1 MELHVTSARTELAA
15 IAAALCDPQRSLASL
30 VGETVQL
37 RQLVER
43 HSGLSMDRQD
53 GLRDGE
59 SFLPSGWAISPVQ
72 AGLCAREPYRSAA
85 FIQGLALAVR
95 ERLAVRG
102 GRPVRVLYAGC
113 GPFALLA
120 LPVMAV
126 LDASQVQFAILDV
139 HAETLDYA
147 RELIAALG
155 LDGHVAEY
163 LCADAAAYQMPA
175 GAMPDVIV
183 SETMNTAL
191 GKEPQVAIL
200 RNLHAQAPAAALL
213 PAAVTVHLGLDRRS
227 PGQPCTD
234 WGRVFTLDADAL
246 RAWQGEPG
254 DTLPAASIRLP
265 DVLDEA
271 PRLLTRIRVHGDIVL
286 GDHACSLNLPLALP
300 GKPALAG
307 GSVLDFQY
315 RLGGQPG
322 LVFSLRET
330 PASTQALPKSD
341 FR

>member
-1 MELHVTSARTELAA
+1 MTPARVALKALAH
-15 IAAALCDPQRSLASL
+15 ALCDPRRSLASL

-43 HSGLSMDRQD
+43 HSRLSMDRQE

-85 FIQGLALAVR
+85 FIQGLAQAVR
-95 ERLAVRG
+95 ERLDAA
-102 GRPVRVLYAGC
+102 RPVRVLYAGC

-120 LPVMAV
+120 LPAMAV
-126 LDASQVQFAILDV
+126 LDASQVRFSILDV
-139 HAETLDYA
+139 HAETLAYA
-147 RELIAALG
+147 RELIGELG
-155 LDGHVAEY
+155 LAAHVAEY
-163 LCADAAAYQMPA
+163 LCADAAVYRIPA

-200 RNLHAQAPAAALL
+200 RNLHAQAPSAALL
-213 PAAVTVHLGLDRRS
+213 PAAVSVHLGLDRRA
-227 PGQPCTD
+227 PDAPCTD
-234 WGRVFTLDADAL
+234 WGPIFTLDAEAM
-246 RAWQGEPG
+246 RAWRHEQG
-254 DTLPAASIRLP
+254 DSLPAASIRLP
-265 DVLDEA
+265 DVLEQA

-286 GDHACSLNLPLALP
+286 GDHECSLNLPLALP

-307 GSVLDFQY
+307 GSVLDFHY

-322 LVFSLRET
+322 LAFRLRAT
-330 PASTQALPKSD
+330 PG
-341 FR
+341 

>member
-1 MELHVTSARTELAA
+1 MTPARVALKALAH
-15 IAAALCDPQRSLASL
+15 ALCDPRRSLASL

-43 HSGLSMDRQD
+43 HSRLSMDRQE

-85 FIQGLALAVR
+85 FIQGLAQAVR
-95 ERLAVRG
+95 ERLDAA
-102 GRPVRVLYAGC
+102 RPVRVLYAGC

-120 LPVMAV
+120 LPAMAV
-126 LDASQVQFAILDV
+126 LDASQVRFSILDV
-139 HAETLDYA
+139 HAETLAYA
-147 RELIAALG
+147 RELIGELG
-155 LDGHVAEY
+155 LAAHVAEY
-163 LCADAAAYQMPA
+163 LCADAAVYRIPA

-200 RNLHAQAPAAALL
+200 RNLHAQAPSAALL
-213 PAAVTVHLGLDRRS
+213 PAAVSVHLGLDRRA
-227 PGQPCTD
+227 PDAPCTD
-234 WGRVFTLDADAL
+234 WGPIFTLDAEAM
-246 RAWQGEPG
+246 RAWRHEQG
-254 DTLPAASIRLP
+254 DSLPAASIRLP
-265 DVLDEA
+265 DVLEQA

-286 GDHACSLNLPLALP
+286 GDHECSLNLPLALP
-300 GKPALAG
+300 GKPVLAG
-307 GSVLDFQY
+307 GSVLDFHY

-322 LVFSLRET
+322 LAFRLRAT
-330 PASTQALPKSD
+330 PG
-341 FR
+341 

>member
-1 MELHVTSARTELAA
+1 MTAPQAELAA

-30 VGETVQL
+30 IGETVQL

-43 HSGLSMDRQD
+43 HSRLSMDRQD

-95 ERLAVRG
+95 EQLGA

-126 LDASQVQFAILDV
+126 LSATQVQFAILDV
-139 HAETLDYA
+139 HAETLAYA
-147 RELIAALG
+147 HDLIARLE
-155 LDGHVAEY
+155 LDSHVTAY
-163 LCADAAAYQMPA
+163 ICADAATYRIPA
-175 GAMPDVIV
+175 AVMPDVIV

-213 PAAVTVHLGLDRRS
+213 PAAVTVHLGLDRRT
-227 PGQPCTD
+227 PGEPCTD
-234 WGRVFTLDADAL
+234 WGRVFALDGDAL
-246 RAWQGEPG
+246 RAWQGALG
-254 DTLPAASIRLP
+254 DSLPAATIRLP
-265 DVLDEA
+265 DVLEQA
-271 PRLLTRIRVHGDIVL
+271 PRLLTRIRVYGDIVL
-286 GDHACSLNLPLALP
+286 GDHDCSLNLPLPLP
-300 GKPALAG
+300 GKPGLAG
-307 GSVLDFQY
+307 GSMLDFHY

-322 LVFSLRET
+322 LAFRLRKT
-330 PASTQALPKSD
+330 PESIQEEMHKVNSQ
-341 FR
+341 

>member
-1 MELHVTSARTELAA
+1 MTPAQAELAA

-30 VGETVQL
+30 IGETVRL

-43 HSGLSMDRQD
+43 HSRLPMDRQE

-95 ERLAVRG
+95 QQPSD

-126 LDASQVQFAILDV
+126 LSAAQVQFAILDV
-139 HAETLDYA
+139 HAETLAYA
-147 RELIAALG
+147 RELIATLG
-155 LDGHVAEY
+155 LDGHVAGY
-163 LCADAAAYQMPA
+163 ICADAAAYRIPA

-213 PAAVTVHLGLDRRS
+213 PAAVTVHLGLDRRA
-227 PGQPCTD
+227 PGEPCTD
-234 WGRVFTLDADAL
+234 WGRVFALDADAL
-246 RAWQGEPG
+246 RAWQGDVG
-254 DTLPAASIRLP
+254 DSLPAASIRLP
-265 DVLDEA
+265 DMLEQA

-286 GDHACSLNLPLALP
+286 GDHDCSLNLPLALP
-300 GKPALAG
+300 GKPVLAG
-307 GSVLDFQY
+307 GSVLDFHY

-322 LVFSLRET
+322 LAFRLRET
-330 PASTQALPKSD
+330 TESMPE
-341 FR
+341 

>member
-1 MELHVTSARTELAA
+1 MNPAQAELAV

-30 VGETVQL
+30 IGETVRL

-43 HSGLSMDRQD
+43 HSRLAMDRQD

-95 ERLAVRG
+95 QQLELNG

-126 LDASQVQFAILDV
+126 LGARQVRFSILDV
-139 HAETLDYA
+139 HAETLAYA
-147 RELIAALG
+147 RELIATLN
-155 LDGHVAEY
+155 LDGCVDAY
-163 LCADAAAYQMPA
+163 VCADAAAYRIPA

-213 PAAVTVHLGLDRRS
+213 PAAVTVHLGLDRRA
-227 PGQPCTD
+227 PGEPCTD
-234 WGRVFTLDADAL
+234 WGRVFALDADAL
-246 RAWQGEPG
+246 RAWREEQG
-254 DTLPAASIRLP
+254 DSLPAASIRLP
-265 DVLDEA
+265 EVLEQA
-271 PRLLTRIRVHGDIVL
+271 PRLLTRIRVHGDIFL
-286 GDHACSLNLPLALP
+286 GDHDCSLSLPLALP
-300 GKPALAG
+300 GKPVLAG
-307 GSVLDFQY
+307 GSVLDFHY

-322 LVFSLRET
+322 LMFCLNEKQELHKT
-330 PASTQALPKSD
+330 EPQ
-341 FR
+341 

>member
-1 MELHVTSARTELAA
+1 MTPARVALKALAH
-15 IAAALCDPQRSLASL
+15 ALCDPRRSLASL

-43 HSGLSMDRQD
+43 YSRLSMDRQE

-85 FIQGLALAVR
+85 FIQGLAQAVR
-95 ERLAVRG
+95 ERLDAA
-102 GRPVRVLYAGC
+102 RPVRVLYAGC

-120 LPVMAV
+120 LPAMAV
-126 LDASQVQFAILDV
+126 LDASQVQFSILDV
-139 HAETLDYA
+139 HAETLAYA
-147 RELIAALG
+147 RELIGELG
-155 LDGHVAEY
+155 LAAHVAEY
-163 LCADAAAYQMPA
+163 LCADAAAYRIPA

-200 RNLHAQAPAAALL
+200 RNLHAQAPSAALL
-213 PAAVTVHLGLDRRS
+213 PAAVSVHLGLDRRA
-227 PGQPCTD
+227 PDAPCTD
-234 WGRVFTLDADAL
+234 WGPIFTLDAEAM
-246 RAWQGEPG
+246 RAWRHERG
-254 DTLPAASIRLP
+254 DSLPAASIRLP
-265 DVLDEA
+265 DVLEQA

-286 GDHACSLNLPLALP
+286 GDHECSLNLPLALP

-307 GSVLDFQY
+307 GSVLDFHY

-322 LVFSLRET
+322 LAFRLRAT
-330 PASTQALPKSD
+330 PG
-341 FR
+341 

>member
-1 MELHVTSARTELAA
+1 MTPAQAELAD

-30 VGETVQL
+30 VGETVRL

-43 HSGLSMDRQD
+43 HSRLSMDGQA

-72 AGLCAREPYRSAA
+72 AGMCAREPYRSAA

-95 ERLAVRG
+95 QRPDC

-126 LDASQVQFAILDV
+126 LGASQVQFAILDV
-139 HAETLDYA
+139 HAETLAYA
-147 RELIAALG
+147 RELIAILG
-155 LDGHVAEY
+155 LEGHVADY
-163 LCADAAAYQMPA
+163 ICADAAAYRIPA
-175 GAMPDVIV
+175 GAMPDVVV

-200 RNLHAQAPAAALL
+200 RNLHAQAPSAALL
-213 PAAVTVHLGLDRRS
+213 PAAVTVHLGLDRRN
-227 PGQPCTD
+227 PGEPCTD
-234 WGRVFTLDADAL
+234 WGRVFALDADAM
-246 RAWQGEPG
+246 RAWQDEEG
-254 DTLPAASIRLP
+254 DSLPAASIRLP
-265 DVLDEA
+265 DVLEQA

-286 GDHACSLNLPLALP
+286 GDHECSLNLPLPLP
-300 GKPALAG
+300 GKPTLAG
-307 GSVLDFQY
+307 GSVLDFHY
-315 RLGGQPG
+315 RLGGRPG
-322 LVFSLRET
+322 LGFRLR
-330 PASTQALPKSD
+330 ASGESTSE
-341 FR
+341 

>member
-1 MELHVTSARTELAA
+1 MSAAQAELAA

-30 VGETVQL
+30 IGETVRL

-43 HSGLSMDRQD
+43 HSRLVMDWQE

-95 ERLAVRG
+95 QQPG
-102 GRPVRVLYAGC
+102 HGRPVRVLYAGC

-126 LDASQVQFAILDV
+126 LGARQVRFAILDV
-139 HAETLDYA
+139 HAETLAYA
-147 RELIAALG
+147 RELIATLD
-155 LDGHVAEY
+155 LDGCVDAY
-163 LCADAAAYQMPA
+163 ICADASAYRIPA

-200 RNLHAQAPAAALL
+200 RNLHAQAPSAVLL
-213 PAAVTVHLGLDRRS
+213 PAAVTVHLGLDRRA
-227 PGQPCTD
+227 PDEPCTD
-234 WGRVFTLDADAL
+234 WGRVFVLDADAL
-246 RAWQGEPG
+246 RAWQDEQG
-254 DTLPAASIRLP
+254 DSLPAASIRLP
-265 DVLDEA
+265 DVLEQA

-286 GDHACSLNLPLALP
+286 GDHDCSLNLPLALP
-300 GKPALAG
+300 GKSALAG
-307 GSVLDFQY
+307 GSMLDFHY

-322 LVFSLRET
+322 LAFCLNEKQELHKAE
-330 PASTQALPKSD
+330 PQ
-341 FR
+341 